1 MCRYEHKRFH
11 RSKIYYEEGGVW
23 NIERTLLHRSQTQNL
38 RSCTAGRSMG
48 ISAANFTTTAWEQN
62 IHELEVLKAAVEM
75 QVQSWT
81 TNNEFGLKFK

>member
-1 MCRYEHKRFH
+1 MCHYEHKRFH
-11 RSKIYYEEGGVW
+11 CSKIYYEEGLNG
-23 NIERTLLHRSQTQNL
+23 ERTLLHRSQTRNL

-62 IHELEVLKAAVEM
+62 IHKLEVLKAAVEM

-81 TNNEFGLKFK
+81 TNSEFGLKFK